1 MKTLVR
7 FGTIAAFTL
16 MMGAICFGQHYTQ
29 TNLVSNTSGVAPV
42 TDPQLINPWGISRG
56 SGSPWWVSD
65 NATGFSTL
73 YDGAGVK
80 QSLIVTIPPA
90 DPTNKNTPTGSPTG
104 TIFNGSQTDFLLAP
118 GKPATFLFCTIDG
131 TIAGWNPTVAVVPG
145 AAPPSIQAVTVVKT
159 TDGSSYTGLTSA
171 FVDGKQ
177 YLYAANFTKG
187 RVDVYDSAFHLVSS
201 SKKHSDDDSAD
212 GQSSEQFS
220 EHSFMDESLQ
230 RQYVPFNVQGIGND
244 IVVTYVVHQEGSPFE
259 TDGPGLGFVDIYSS
273 EGRLLLR
280 LQHGDWLNAPW
291 GVALAP
297 LDFGRFSHDLLIGQ
311 FAGGGDTQS
320 SGFIAAYDLA
330 TGKFDGL
337 LQDASG
343 KPLAIN
349 GIWALSPGNVSPA
362 NNDAA
367 AAPAA
372 EMYFIAGPNHGSAGL
387 FGYLT
392 AVSAELTKGNDQ

>member
-16 MMGAICFGQHYTQ
+16 MMGAVCFGQRYTQ
-29 TNLVSNTSGVAPV
+29 TNLVSSTSGIAPV
-42 TDPQLINPWGISRG
+42 TDPQLINPWGLSRG
-56 SGSPWWVSD
+56 SGSPWWISD

-73 YDGAGVK
+73 YDGAGIK

-104 TIFNGSQTDFLLAP
+104 TISNGSQTDFLLAP
-118 GKPATFLFCTIDG
+118 GKPAVFLFCTIDG
-131 TIAGWNPTVAVVPG
+131 TIAGWNPTVAVAQG
-145 AAPPSIQAVTVVKT
+145 AAPPSTQAVTMVKT
-159 TDGSSYTGLTSA
+159 ADGSSYTGLTSA
-171 FVDGKQ
+171 FINGKQ
-177 YLYAANFTKG
+177 YLYVANFTKG
-187 RVDVYDSAFHLVSS
+187 RVDVYDSTFHLVTQ
-201 SKKHSDDDSAD
+201 SKDHSGDDSFNT
-212 GQSSEQFS
+212 QFP
-220 EHSFMDESLQ
+220 EHSFVDESLQ
-230 RQYVPFNVQGIGND
+230 RDFAPFNVQAVGND
-244 IVVTYVVHQEGSPFE
+244 IVVTYAVHQE
-259 TDGPGLGFVDIYSS
+259 V
-273 EGRLLLR
+273 
-280 LQHGDWLNAPW
+280 NAPW

-337 LQDASG
+337 LQDGTG

-349 GIWALSPGNVSPA
+349 GIWSLSPGNVSPA
-362 NNDAA
+362 NSDAA

-372 EMYFIAGPNHGSAGL
+372 EMYFTAGPNHGFGGL

-392 AVSAELTKGNDQ
+392 AVSADLTKGNDQ

>member
-7 FGTIAAFTL
+7 FGTITALTL
-16 MMGAICFGQHYTQ
+16 TMGAVCFGQHYTQ
-29 TNLVSNTSGVAPV
+29 TNLVSNTSGAAPV

-56 SGSPWWVSD
+56 PGSPWWISD
-65 NATGFSTL
+65 NATGLSTL

-90 DPTNKNTPTGSPTG
+90 DPTNKKTPTGSPTA

-118 GKPATFLFCTIDG
+118 GKPAVFLFSTIDG
-131 TIAGWNPTVAVVPG
+131 TIAGWNPNVAVAQG
-145 AAPPSIQAVTVVKT
+145 AAPPSTHALTVVRT
-159 TDGSSYTGLTSA
+159 TDGSVYTGLTSA
-171 FVDGKQ
+171 FIDWKP

-187 RVDVYDSAFHLVSS
+187 RVDVYDNAFRPVDLSKRHFAENSS
-201 SKKHSDDDSAD
+201 DHEGHSENAFLDDDLPPS
-212 GQSSEQFS
+212 
-220 EHSFMDESLQ
+220 
-230 RQYVPFNVQGIGND
+230 YVPFNVRAVGND
-244 IVVTYVVHQEGSPFE
+244 IAVTYVLLEKGARFE
-259 TDGPGLGFVDIYSS
+259 TDGPGLGFVDIFDSK
-273 EGRLLLR
+273 GRLLRR
-280 LQHGDWLNAPW
+280 LEHGDWLNAPW

-297 LDFGRFSHDLLIGQ
+297 LDFGRFSHDLLVGQ

-337 LQDASG
+337 LMDASG

-349 GIWALSPGNVSPA
+349 GIWSLSPGNVSP
-362 NNDAA
+362 NNSDAA

-372 EMYFIAGPNHGSAGL
+372 ELYFTAGPNHGSGGL

-392 AVSAELTKGNDQ
+392 AVATELTEGNAQ

>member
-1 MKTLVR
+1 MKRLVR
-7 FGTIAAFTL
+7 LGASTALVLIMSAACC
-16 MMGAICFGQHYTQ
+16 AQHYTQ
-29 TNLVSNTSGVAPV
+29 TNLVSNTAGVAPV
-42 TDPQLINPWGISRG
+42 TDPQLMNPWGLSRG

-65 NATGFSTL
+65 QATGFSTL
-73 YDGAGVK
+73 YNGAGAK

-90 DPTNKNTPTGSPTG
+90 DPTNQNTPTGSPTG

-118 GKPATFLFCTIDG
+118 GAPAIFLFSTIDG
-131 TIAGWNPTVAVVPG
+131 TIAGWNPTVAVARG
-145 AAPPSIQAVTVVKT
+145 AAPPSTKAVTVAKT
-159 TDGSSYTGLTSA
+159 TDGSSYTGLTTA
-171 FVDGKQ
+171 FINGKRF
-177 YLYAANFTKG
+177 LYAANFTKG
-187 RVDVYDSAFHLVSS
+187 RVDVYDSAFQAVGIRKKYSS
-201 SKKHSDDDSAD
+201 GNSKGNENEGS
-212 GQSSEQFS
+212 FP
-220 EHSFMDESLQ
+220 EHSFVDERLPAH
-230 RQYVPFNVQGIGND
+230 YVPFNVQAIGND
-244 IVVTYVVHQEGSPFE
+244 IVVTYALHEEGSPFE
-259 TDGPGLGFVDIYSS
+259 TDGPGLGFVDTYSS
-273 EGRLLLR
+273 TGQLLR
-280 LQHGDWLNAPW
+280 RLEHGDWLNAPW
-291 GVALAP
+291 GVAVAP

-349 GIWALSPGNVSPA
+349 GIWALSPGNVSPT

-372 EMYFIAGPNHGSAGL
+372 EIYFTAGPNHGSGGL

-392 AVSAELTKGNDQ
+392 AVSTDLIEGNAQ